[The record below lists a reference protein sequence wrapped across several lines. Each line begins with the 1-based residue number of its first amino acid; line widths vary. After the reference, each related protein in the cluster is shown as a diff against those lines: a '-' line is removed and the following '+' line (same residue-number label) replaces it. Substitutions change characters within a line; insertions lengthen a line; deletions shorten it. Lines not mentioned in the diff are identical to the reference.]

1 MNCVPK
7 STSPCLETLLAFDG
21 HIQHLGWHQARFE
34 QTQKA
39 YFQVCN
45 PLLLSRVLEPP
56 EEGTFR
62 VRVVYEKEIQRVEYL
77 PLVSKSIASLGLVES
92 NIDYAYK
99 YANREALNALI
110 PSGMDDVVITYD
122 DELRDISIANIAL
135 LIDGVWL
142 TPQNPLLEG
151 TTRQR
156 LLASGF
162 LKASS
167 LSIASLKKAEKF
179 AIMNALIGF
188 KIMDRLSIKGL

>member
-1 MNCVPK
+1 MSFVQK
-7 STSPCLETLLAFDG
+7 SIFPCIETLKSIDG
-21 HIQHLGWHQARFE
+21 VIQHGHWHQARLNKTQHEYF
-34 QTQKA
+34 QTQR
-39 YFQVCN
+39 
-45 PLLLSRVLEPP
+45 PLYLASMLKPP
-56 EEGTFR
+56 KEGLWR
-62 VRVVYEKEIQRVEYL
+62 VRITYAKTVQRIEYL
-77 PLVSKSIASLGLVES
+77 PYTPKEIASIGLVES
-92 NIDYAYK
+92 SVEYRYK
-99 YANREALNALI
+99 YADRAALNALI
-110 PSGMDDVVITYD
+110 PKGL
-122 DELRDISIANIAL
+122 DEALIVCCEELKETTIANIAL